1 MCPLTS
7 LWREKSRTIFHW
19 QTGNNG
25 GKRAG
30 QHLKGGIDFPRETN
44 PIFWKAS
51 LVSKPTKVSFCF
63 TSSLESLK
71 GPRKSFSLK
80 EELDGLEEWTKLIL
94 LSLRA
99 SWPPGC
105 WLNQA
110 YMLTF
115 FLEYLLFKSHQWRKR
130 ALTDLIW
137 SKTIQKNS
145 A

>member
-30 QHLKGGIDFPRETN
+30 QHLKGGTDFPRETN

-63 TSSLESLK
+63 TSSLESLE

-94 LSLRA
+94 LSLK
-99 SWPPGC
+99 
-105 WLNQA
+105 A
-110 YMLTF
+110 YFVANGFARLPHDHLAVGSIRPTCGH
-115 FLEYLLFKSHQWRKR
+115 FLSSTCYSS
-130 ALTDLIW
+130 LINGE
-137 SKTIQKNS
+137 KEP
-145 A
+145 